1 MLLVFSTLTIVA
13 QTRTI
18 TGRVLDGDFNNEP
31 LIGAAIRMEFS
42 DKNHPAAGTVSDI
55 DGNFSISVSDKV
67 KGFYVTFVG
76 YATQYVKVGDKS
88 NYNVIEVP

>member
-1 MLLVFSTLTIVA
+1 MNRILCSLMLLVFSTLTMVA

-42 DKNHPAAGTVSDI
+42 DKNHPEHPGTYTPNPGECRFWGQHRFRESR
-55 DGNFSISVSDKV
+55 G
-67 KGFYVTFVG
+67 
-76 YATQYVKVGDKS
+76 A
-88 NYNVIEVP
+88 P

>member
-1 MLLVFSTLTIVA
+1 MFIAVTFSLSA

-31 LIGAAIRMEFS
+31 LIGAAIRVEFN
-42 DKNHPAAGTVSDI
+42 DKNHAPAGTVSDI
-55 DGNFSISVSDKV
+55 DGNFSVNVTSAA

-76 YATQYVKVGDKS
+76 YATQ
-88 NYNVIEVP
+88 